1 MVNEVVPDSDDPDQL
16 EGSDCCEDISPVGRI
31 LHVYGVC
38 CNAQCD
44 QEK

>member
-1 MVNEVVPDSDDPDQL
+1 MVDEVMTNSDDSDQL
-16 EGSDCCEDISPVGRI
+16 ESSNRCEDISPVGRI

-44 QEK
+44 